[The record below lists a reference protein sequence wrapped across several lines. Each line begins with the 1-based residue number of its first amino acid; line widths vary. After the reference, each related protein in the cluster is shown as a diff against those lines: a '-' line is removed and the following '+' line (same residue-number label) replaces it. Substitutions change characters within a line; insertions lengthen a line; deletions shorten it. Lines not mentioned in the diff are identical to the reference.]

1 MFVSDGAENDDV
13 HSLAFFIEEDHVRL
27 VGMYTPDGR
36 ERIVPKNLTP
46 LVPDNGRNTALC
58 RWMCAETAFA
68 GHADSKCISVSGA
81 RRQALQLTSGT
92 YTPITL
98 RR

>member
-58 RWMCAETAFA
+58 
-68 GHADSKCISVSGA
+68 
-81 RRQALQLTSGT
+81 
-92 YTPITL
+92 
-98 RR
+98 